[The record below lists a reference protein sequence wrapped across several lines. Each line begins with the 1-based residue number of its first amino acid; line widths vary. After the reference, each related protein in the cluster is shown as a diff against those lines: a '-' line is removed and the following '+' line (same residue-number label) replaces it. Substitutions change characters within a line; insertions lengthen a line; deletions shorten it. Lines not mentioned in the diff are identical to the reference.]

1 MRNYLCRGRW
11 TPGGAV
17 VQSQATIR
25 LCCDSVGANYG
36 TVALWWVDACRESAA
51 YSAAE

>member
-1 MRNYLCRGRW
+1 
-11 TPGGAV
+11 
-17 VQSQATIR
+17 

-51 YSAAE
+51 YSAAQ